1 MSEDNQ
7 SQRVGILLKQGR
19 YAEAETILKNLL
31 ATDAHNP
38 HLQAM
43 LAETLL
49 MQEKTEPAMQV
60 IDMAIGSAPDE
71 AYLFFVKARILAN
84 QEKYKEA
91 EEMLATAVGLDP
103 DEAGYFAYA
112 AQIKLIR
119 KKYEE
124 ALEQADQALALDPE
138 HVLALNAR
146 STALQKL
153 NRKEESFQT
162 IEGALREA
170 PNNAYT
176 HANYGW
182 GLLEQGDHRKALEH
196 FRESLKANPDNE
208 YAQAGL
214 LEAIKAKNPI
224 YRAFLKYGFFM
235 NNLTAKYQWAVII
248 GIVVA
253 TRILRAVAM
262 TNEALQPFLSPLILL
277 ITVLAFSTWVITPIS
292 NLFLRFN
299 TYGQF
304 LLSKQE
310 KQSANV
316 VAACL
321 GIFLIGLIAYLV
333 LQDDRFVVVAGFGF
347 MMMVPGSV
355 MFSAPGGKKLLL
367 YYGLAMAAVGVAA
380 IVQTFST
387 GEVMTTWASLF
398 VVGFIAFQ
406 WVSNFMN
413 IRAGDR

>member
-1 MSEDNQ
+1 MTEDNQ
-7 SQRVGILLKQGR
+7 TSRVGILLQQGR
-19 YAEAETILKNLL
+19 YAEAESLLKNLL

-49 MQEKTEPAMQV
+49 MQNKAPQAMQV
-60 IDMAIGSAPDE
+60 IDLAIGSAPDE
-71 AYLFFVKARILAN
+71 PYLFFVRARVLAN
-84 QEKYKEA
+84 QENYKEA
-91 EEMLATAVGLDP
+91 EEMLATAISMDP
-103 DEAGYFAYA
+103 YEAGYFAYA

-119 KKYEE
+119 KKFAE
-124 ALEQADQALALDPE
+124 ALEQADQALAIDPE

-162 IEGALREA
+162 IQGALRED

-182 GLLEQGDHRKALEH
+182 GLLEQGDHKKAMEH
-196 FRESLKANPDNE
+196 FRESLKADPDND
-208 YAQAGL
+208 YSQAGL
-214 LEAIKAKNPI
+214 LEAIKAKNPF

-235 NNLTAKYQWAVII
+235 NNLTAKYQWGVII

-253 TRILRAVAM
+253 TRVLRAVAAA
-262 TNEALQPFLSPLILL
+262 NETLRPFLTPLIFL
-277 ITVLAFSTWVITPIS
+277 IGIIAFSTWVITPIS

-299 TYGQF
+299 KYGQF
-304 LLSKQE
+304 LLSKEE

-316 VAACL
+316 VASCL
-321 GIFLIGLIAYLV
+321 AIFLIGLVSYLMM
-333 LQDDRFVVVAGFGF
+333 QDDRFIIVAGFGF

-355 MFSAPGGKKLLL
+355 MFSAPGGKKLLF
-367 YYGLAMAAVGVAA
+367 YYALAMAVVGIIA
-380 IVQTFST
+380 IVQTFLT
-387 GEVMTTWASLF
+387 GEVMTGWAIIF
-398 VVGFIAFQ
+398 VLGFVAFQ
-406 WVSNFMN
+406 WVSNFIN

>member
-1 MSEDNQ
+1 MTEDNQ
-7 SQRVGILLKQGR
+7 TSRVGILLQQGR
-19 YAEAETILKNLL
+19 YAEAEALLKNLL
-31 ATDAHNP
+31 AADAHNT

-49 MQEKTEPAMQV
+49 MQDKAEPAMEV
-60 IDMAIGSAPDE
+60 IDMAIGSTPDE
-71 AYLFFVKARILAN
+71 PYLFFVKARVLAN
-84 QEKYKEA
+84 QENYKEA
-91 EEMLATAVGLDP
+91 EEMLATAISMDP
-103 DEAGYFAYA
+103 YEAGYFAYA

-119 KKYEE
+119 KKFAE
-124 ALEQADQALALDPE
+124 ALEQADQALAIDPE

-162 IEGALREA
+162 IQGALRED

-182 GLLEQGDHRKALEH
+182 GLLEQGDHKKAMEH
-196 FRESLKANPDNE
+196 FRESLKADPDND

-214 LEAIKAKNPI
+214 LEAIKAKNPF

-235 NNLTAKYQWAVII
+235 NNLTAKYQWGVII

-253 TRILRAVAM
+253 TRVLRAVAAA
-262 TNEALQPFLSPLILL
+262 NETLRPFLTPLIFL
-277 ITVLAFSTWVITPIS
+277 IGIIAFSTWVITPIS

-299 TYGQF
+299 KYGQF

-316 VAACL
+316 VASCL
-321 GIFLIGLIAYLV
+321 AIFLIGLVSYLV
-333 LQDDRFVVVAGFGF
+333 LQDDRFIVVAGFGF

-367 YYGLAMAAVGVAA
+367 YYGLGMALVGIAAM
-380 IVQTFST
+380 VQTFTT
-387 GEVMTTWASLF
+387 GEVMTIWAMIF
-398 VVGFIAFQ
+398 VVGFVAFQ
-406 WVSNFMN
+406 WVSNFIN

>member
-7 SQRVGILLKQGR
+7 SSRVSILLKQGR
-19 YAEAETILKNLL
+19 YAEAESLLKNLL

-49 MQEKTEPAMQV
+49 MQDKPAPAMQV

-71 AYLFFVKARILAN
+71 AYLFFVKARVLAN

-91 EEMLATAVGLDP
+91 EEMLATAVSLDP

-119 KKYEE
+119 KKYAE

-138 HVLALNAR
+138 HVMALNAR

-162 IEGALREA
+162 IQGALRED

-182 GLLEQGDHRKALEH
+182 GLLEQGDHKKAMEH

-214 LEAIKAKNPI
+214 LEAIKAKNPF

-248 GIVVA
+248 GILFGTRLLRGVA
-253 TRILRAVAM
+253 ASNETLR
-262 TNEALQPFLSPLILL
+262 PFLTPLIFL
-277 ITVLAFSTWVITPIS
+277 IGIIAFSTWVITPIS

-299 TYGQF
+299 KYGKF

-316 VAACL
+316 VASCL
-321 GIFLIGLIAYLV
+321 AIFLIGLVAYLV
-333 LQDDRFVVVAGFGF
+333 MQDDRFIVVAGFGF

-367 YYGLAMAAVGVAA
+367 YYGLGMAFVGLIA
-380 IVQTFST
+380 IVQTFMT
-387 GEVMTTWASLF
+387 GEVFTIWAMIF
-398 VVGFIAFQ
+398 VVGFVAFQ
-406 WVSNFMN
+406 WVSNFIN
-413 IRAGDR
+413 IRAGNR